1 MMTTI
6 HPSVLEH
13 FGPEFRGYPLSL
25 SVLSDRQWLI
35 VLQAH
40 PSCRLRLSAE
50 SDLTKELDRLGLSDE
65 VKLGD
70 SVLDEAYLV
79 RAETPEARDL
89 LTRSELRGLILQL
102 HPFVEME
109 LTYKEYRLIK
119 DIPDASPES
128 IEAILGP
135 LSQLVD
141 ATSRPPASSEA

>member
-13 FGPEFRGYPLSL
+13 FGPEYRGYPLSL
-25 SVLSDRQWLI
+25 SVLSDSQWLI

-70 SVLDEAYLV
+70 PVLDEAYLV
-79 RAETPEARDL
+79 RAESSEAREL
-89 LTRSELRGLILQL
+89 LTHPELRGLILKL
-102 HPFVEME
+102 HPFVELE

-119 DIPDASPES
+119 DVPGANPAS
-128 IEAILGP
+128 IEAIVEP
-135 LSQLVD
+135 LAQLVD
-141 ATSRPPASSEA
+141 ASSRPPASFEG